1 MGFKCHLD
9 FQRERR
15 ENRTRKGKREEGKER
30 KEEERFPFYKRLFIM
45 HC

>member
-1 MGFKCHLD
+1 MGFKCKLD

-15 ENRTRKGKREEGKER
+15 EDRTRKEEREEGRGR
-30 KEEERFPFYKRLFIM
+30 KEEARLPFYKRLFIM